1 MAVIV
6 RKTEMVAIVL
16 TAHAGT
22 MAVIVAVAAQA
33 AMEMSVPHV
42 VCIGP
47 QARQKQ
53 VAAQR
58 HHLKIQSNVT
68 LLAELT
74 AATAL
79 ATTEAADVKTTAR
92 GAIET
97 LADEIVTVTA
107 KETAVPESEILSV
120 TVAETVLAIRI
131 DLQSV
136 NATETIPE
144 TANVTV
150 SALAV
155 SDLPP
160 RMESTTKPDM
170 RSVEPMKTV
179 TEATP
184 MDQSRKPS
192 RRKTLT
198 R

>member
-33 AMEMSVPHV
+33 AMEMPVPQV
-42 VCIGP
+42 VCIGS
-47 QARQKQ
+47 QVRQKQ
-53 VAAQR
+53 AAAQR
-58 HHLKIQSNVT
+58 HHLKLQSNVT

-79 ATTEAADVKTTAR
+79 ARTEEAEIMTTTVT
-92 GAIET
+92 
-97 LADEIVTVTA
+97 VTVTA
-107 KETAVPESEILSV
+107 KETAVLESEIPSV

-131 DLQSV
+131 DLQNV
-136 NATETIPE
+136 DATETIPE
-144 TANVTV
+144 TVTV
-150 SALAV
+150 TVTVITSALAV

-170 RSVEPMKTV
+170 
-179 TEATP
+179 
-184 MDQSRKPS
+184 
-192 RRKTLT
+192 
-198 R
+198 

>member
-33 AMEMSVPHV
+33 AMEMSVHHV

-47 QARQKQ
+47 QVRRKQ
-53 VAAQR
+53 AAAQR

-79 ATTEAADVKTTAR
+79 AMTEAADVKTTAR

-107 KETAVPESEILSV
+107 KETAVLESEILSV

-144 TANVTV
+144 TATVTA

-170 RSVEPMKTV
+170 
-179 TEATP
+179 
-184 MDQSRKPS
+184 
-192 RRKTLT
+192 
-198 R
+198 

>member
-33 AMEMSVPHV
+33 AMEMPVPQV
-42 VCIGP
+42 VCIGSQVRKK
-47 QARQKQ
+47 QA
-53 VAAQR
+53 AAQR
-58 HHLKIQSNVT
+58 HHLKVQSNVT

-79 ATTEAADVKTTAR
+79 ARTEEAEIMTTTR

-107 KETAVPESEILSV
+107 KETAVLESEIPSV

-136 NATETIPE
+136 NATETTPE
-144 TANVTV
+144 TVTV
-150 SALAV
+150 TVIVTMTASALAV

-170 RSVEPMKTV
+170 
-179 TEATP
+179 
-184 MDQSRKPS
+184 
-192 RRKTLT
+192 
-198 R
+198 